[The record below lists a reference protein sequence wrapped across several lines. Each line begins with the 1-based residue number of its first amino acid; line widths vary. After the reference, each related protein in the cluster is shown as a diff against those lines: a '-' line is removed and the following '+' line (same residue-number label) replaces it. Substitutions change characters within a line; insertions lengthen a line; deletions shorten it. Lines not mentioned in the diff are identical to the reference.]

1 MEVLCIDLKIKKFSY
16 LFVEL
21 FNKIVWEN
29 RKFNDR
35 GYDCLVSVDGVDFEV
50 NEPYPYDRVWS
61 KRWFSPKF
69 KGPGVCYEICVCILT
84 GDIVWVNG
92 PFACGLWTD
101 WKIFSEGGLKSCLE
115 EGERVEADDGY
126 EAGYPEFVKTK
137 SGIFHGNHDIRNRV
151 RARHETVNKR
161 LKQFSALSSIFRH
174 GVTKHAVVFDSVTVL
189 TQISFNRG
197 EKLFQ
202 TEEYF
207 DV

>member
-1 MEVLCIDLKIKKFSY
+1 MCI
-16 LFVEL
+16 
-21 FNKIVWEN
+21 
-29 RKFNDR
+29 
-35 GYDCLVSVDGVDFEV
+35 
-50 NEPYPYDRVWS
+50 
-61 KRWFSPKF
+61 
-69 KGPGVCYEICVCILT
+69 CILT

-92 PFACGLWTD
+92 PFACGLWSD
-101 WKIFSEGGLKSCLE
+101 WKIFSEGGLRSYLE

-126 EAGYPEFVKTK
+126 EHGDPEFVKTR
-137 SGIFHGNHDIRNRV
+137 SGVFHNNNDVRNRV

-161 LKQFSALSSIFRH
+161 LKQFGALSSIFRH
-174 GVTKHAVVFDSVTVL
+174 NISKHAVVFDTAVVL